1 MNKEQFEELKSK
13 PEFEALRKILLTATG
28 GNLLRL
34 KHTSYYADETRQVIQ
49 KLETAGYKIVPIK
62 ETEQ

>member
-1 MNKEQFEELKSK
+1 MNKEQSDEMKNR
-13 PEFEALRKILLTATG
+13 PEFEKLRKILLSIN

-49 KLETAGYKIVPIK
+49 KLESAGYKIVPIEENK
-62 ETEQ
+62 